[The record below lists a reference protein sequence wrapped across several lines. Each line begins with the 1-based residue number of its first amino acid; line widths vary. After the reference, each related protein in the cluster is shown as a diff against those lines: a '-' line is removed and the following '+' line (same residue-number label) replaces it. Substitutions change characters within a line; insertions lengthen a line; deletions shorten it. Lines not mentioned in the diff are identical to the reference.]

1 MPHLPAHPAGHRP
14 PARAVVFDMDGVLV
28 DGEPLHFAAAR
39 DVLAGFGA
47 ELTWEVY
54 TDWIGETFDA
64 IWPDIQRRFA
74 LPVDR
79 GAYERAFGPRVQA
92 QYERHAAAMPGARD
106 LLARLHAAGV
116 PLGLATST
124 KRPRVDPTLARLD
137 LARFLSATVSGD
149 EVARGKPAPEIYLAA
164 AARLGV
170 DPAACLVLEDSP
182 AGVAAA
188 CAAGMRVI
196 GVCINGGSGR
206 PLEGADRIIEAL
218 SDFDPGWVA
227 TAPREGARSG
237 A

>member
-1 MPHLPAHPAGHRP
+1 MPSLSPHLP
-14 PARAVVFDMDGVLV
+14 PARAVIFDMDGVLV

-47 ELTWEVY
+47 ELTWETY
-54 TDWIGETFDA
+54 TDWIGETFDT

-79 GAYERAFGPRVQA
+79 GEYERAFGPRVQE
-92 QYERHAAAMPGARD
+92 QYARHAVAMLGARD
-106 LLARLHAAGV
+106 LLARLHGAGV

-149 EVARGKPAPEIYLAA
+149 EVARGKPNPEIYLAA

-170 DPAACLVLEDSP
+170 DPERCLVLEDSP
-182 AGVAAA
+182 AGVASGR
-188 CAAGMRVI
+188 AAGMRVI
-196 GVCINGGSGR
+196 GVRINGGSGR
-206 PLEGADRIIEAL
+206 PLDGADRIIESL
-218 SDFDPGWVA
+218 TDFDLDWVEA
-227 TAPREGARSG
+227 SRREEAR
-237 A
+237 ARA